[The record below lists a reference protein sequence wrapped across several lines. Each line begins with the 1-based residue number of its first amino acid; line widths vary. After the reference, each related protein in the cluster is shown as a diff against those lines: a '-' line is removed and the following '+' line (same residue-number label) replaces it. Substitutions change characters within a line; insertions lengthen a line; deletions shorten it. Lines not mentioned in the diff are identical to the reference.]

1 MQILKKQIKMLGLKM
16 EDFILERTERTPQIN
31 LYTNGRLSIKGS
43 STPIDAAGFY
53 YDVLDWAT
61 DYYRSPAEKTNI
73 MIEFSHINSSSS
85 SMVYRI
91 FHLLNR
97 LHESKK
103 SFVRCIWAYD
113 VEDEFMIEFIESI
126 QEAAPSVSILKQ
138 PKSVE
143 FAY

>member
-1 MQILKKQIKMLGLKM
+1 M
-16 EDFILERTERTPQIN
+16 ENFTLNRTERTPQIDLN
-31 LYTNGRLSIKGS
+31 TNGRLVIKGN
-43 STPIDAAGFY
+43 STPVDAAGFY
-53 YDVLDWAT
+53 LEVLDWAT

-73 MIEFSHINSSSS
+73 IIEFSHINSSSS
-85 SMVYRI
+85 SIVYRI

-97 LHESKK
+97 LHNSKK

-126 QEAAPSVSILKQ
+126 QEVAPNVLIIKQ